1 MSQKKIHKFNIDNL
15 VYISEKL
22 KKFEHFIFYGTLL
35 GITRENNILKND
47 DDIDFLINI
56 DDKQNVLDIF
66 KSSEIFSINEKVG
79 NDFFVQLINKK
90 EDIKT
95 FVDFYFYINN
105 QNIEYIIEKHNF
117 LSSIDLDSKAIH
129 IPKKL
134 IFPIIKR
141 DIFPIVNVPNKP
153 VEVCEYLYGS
163 EWSKPLRKNSGYR
176 MEIIDNKPK
185 LIKRSL
191 LGSLTRRVKE
201 FLNKNYKK
209 D

>member
-1 MSQKKIHKFNIDNL
+1 MSQKKIHKINIDNL

-22 KKFEHFIFYGTLL
+22 KKVEHFVFYGTLL
-35 GITRENNILKND
+35 GITRENNILKSD

-56 DDKQNVLDIF
+56 DEKQNVLDIF
-66 KSSEIFSINEKVG
+66 KSSEKFLINEKVC
-79 NDFFVQLINKK
+79 NNYFVQLINKT

-105 QNIEYIIEKHNF
+105 ENFEYIIEKHNF
-117 LSSIDLDSKAIH
+117 LSSINLDNKAIH

-134 IFPIIKR
+134 VFPIIKR
-141 DIFPIVNVPNKP
+141 NNFPMVNVPNKS
-153 VEVCEYLYGS
+153 VEACKFLYGS

-191 LGSLTRRVKE
+191 IGSLTRRIKE

>member
-56 DDKQNVLDIF
+56 NDKQNVLDIF

-90 EDIKT
+90 EDTKT

-105 QNIEYIIEKHNF
+105 QNFEYIIEKHNF

-141 DIFPIVNVPNKP
+141 DNFPMVNVPNKS

-163 EWSKPLRKNSGYR
+163 KWSKPLRKNSGYR

-191 LGSLTRRVKE
+191 LGSLTRRIKE

>member
-56 DDKQNVLDIF
+56 NDKQNVLDIF

-90 EDIKT
+90 EDTKT

-105 QNIEYIIEKHNF
+105 QNFEYIIEKHNF

-141 DIFPIVNVPNKP
+141 DNFPMVNVPNKS

-191 LGSLTRRVKE
+191 LGSLTRRIKE

>member
-56 DDKQNVLDIF
+56 NDKQNVLDIF

-90 EDIKT
+90 EDTKT

-105 QNIEYIIEKHNF
+105 QNFEYIIEKHNF

-129 IPKKL
+129 IPKIL

-141 DIFPIVNVPNKP
+141 DNFPMVNVPNKS

-191 LGSLTRRVKE
+191 LGSLTRRIKE

>member
-1 MSQKKIHKFNIDNL
+1 MSQKKIHKLNIENL
-15 VYISEKL
+15 IYVSEKL
-22 KKFEHFIFYGTLL
+22 EGFEHFIFYGTLL

-56 DDKQNVLDIF
+56 DDKQKVLNIL
-66 KSSEIFSINEKVG
+66 KSFENFSINEKVS
-79 NDFFVQLINKK
+79 NKFFVQLINKK

-95 FVDFYFYINN
+95 FVDFYFYINDKN
-105 QNIEYIIEKHNF
+105 FEYIIEKHSF

-141 DIFPIVNVPNKP
+141 DNFPMVNVPNKS
-153 VEVCEYLYGS
+153 VEVCEFLYGP

-191 LGSLTRRVKE
+191 IGSLTRRIKE
-201 FLNKNYKK
+201 FFNNNYKK
-209 D
+209 Y

>member
-1 MSQKKIHKFNIDNL
+1 MSQKKIHKINIDNL

-22 KKFEHFIFYGTLL
+22 KKFEHFVFYGTLL
-35 GITRENNILKND
+35 GITRENNILKSD

-56 DDKQNVLDIF
+56 NDKQNVLDIF
-66 KSSEIFSINEKVG
+66 NSSEKFSINEKVC
-79 NDFFVQLINKK
+79 NDYFVQLINKT

-105 QNIEYIIEKHNF
+105 ENFEYIIEKHNF
-117 LSSIDLDSKAIH
+117 LSSINLDNKAIH

-141 DIFPIVNVPNKP
+141 NNFPMVNVPNKSF
-153 VEVCEYLYGS
+153 EVCKFLYGS

-191 LGSLTRRVKE
+191 IGSLTRRIKE